1 MHNRFNINEEEKNR
15 IRGLHKNHSIIKEQ
29 FVFDPEKDVIL
40 ERLLVEAQRLM
51 RFITDRNS
59 GKDNWGNE
67 DLSNIG
73 NNINVEITNYL
84 K

>member
-1 MHNRFNINEEEKNR
+1 MAKKLKLTETELTRLIEKV
-15 IRGLHKNHSIIKEQ
+15 IKEQ

-59 GKDNWGNE
+59 GKDNWGDE

>member
-1 MHNRFNINEEEKNR
+1 M
-15 IRGLHKNHSIIKEQ
+15 
-29 FVFDPEKDVIL
+29 FDPEKDVIL

-59 GKDNWGNE
+59 GKDNWGDE

>member
-15 IRGLHKNHSIIKEQ
+15 IRGLHKNHPIIKEQ